1 MEVEAGK
8 IVTDVVFSHVQLSQN
23 KWAINCDVNLG
34 HETIRIVKTTEDRE
48 LIESFCDPYEHA
60 NPDFDVQRDAYYVGC
75 FDMFEDAIESV
86 YINNPDPDPYK
97 GLTAEEF
104 ERRPWF
110 INKWGVL
117 FGD

>member
-1 MEVEAGK
+1 
-8 IVTDVVFSHVQLSQN
+8 
-23 KWAINCDVNLG
+23 
-34 HETIRIVKTTEDRE
+34 
-48 LIESFCDPYEHA
+48 
-60 NPDFDVQRDAYYVGC
+60 VQRDAYYVGC

-110 INKWGVL
+110 INEWGVL